1 MKGSSIYIKNI
12 TLILYYTRERGQQRN
27 ISISSSKIK
36 ETMPRIFT
44 FSFMGDATPPPPR
57 PRTAYVQ
64 PTKRSSAATKSTKL
78 KDISNAKVP
87 TTDAAAKKP
96 VAGAARRARSFNKF
110 TVKLNE
116 GNTNLLKQV
125 SSQWIMG
132 KGRSQTSKCLF
143 AIRICLDNGIPPDD
157 IANYVANG
165 LETDV
170 QAMEFKRAREC
181 AKRISKSTEKQ
192 KQVTRD

>member
-1 MKGSSIYIKNI
+1 
-12 TLILYYTRERGQQRN
+12 
-27 ISISSSKIK
+27 
-36 ETMPRIFT
+36 
-44 FSFMGDATPPPPR
+44 MGDATPPPPR

-64 PTKRSSAATKSTKL
+64 PTKRSSAATKSAKL
-78 KDISNAKVP
+78 KDISNTKVP

-125 SSQWIMG
+125 SSQWRMG

-192 KQVTRD
+192 KQATRD

>member
-1 MKGSSIYIKNI
+1 
-12 TLILYYTRERGQQRN
+12 
-27 ISISSSKIK
+27 
-36 ETMPRIFT
+36 
-44 FSFMGDATPPPPR
+44 MGDATPPPPR

-157 IANYVANG
+157 IASYVANG

-170 QAMEFKRAREC
+170 QAMERELVNVQN
-181 AKRISKSTEKQ
+181 ALASPRRNRNRLRGISVLYREINEC
-192 KQVTRD
+192 